1 MVCGCVEEEREGGE
15 GDGEGVMEGVAEDDD
30 WVGCCVTRVTAAV
43 VVGEGWSEG
52 DEEGMVDDEA
62 GIVGVTELE

>member
-1 MVCGCVEEEREGGE
+1 
-15 GDGEGVMEGVAEDDD
+15 MEGVAEDDD